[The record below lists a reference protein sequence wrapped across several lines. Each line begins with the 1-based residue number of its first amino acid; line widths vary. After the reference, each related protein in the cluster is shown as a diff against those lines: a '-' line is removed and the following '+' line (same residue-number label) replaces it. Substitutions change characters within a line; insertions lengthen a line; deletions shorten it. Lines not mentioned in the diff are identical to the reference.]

1 MQEDLLDMMHHT
13 RQHVHAQPSPLMVE
27 SVLVVTAGQQHLK
40 SNIWATLHACAIEA
54 HLHVCQLSQCSRN
67 LIDSVVPVLSSHA
80 VLLGLRHKRD
90 VSICVF
96 AAFPLK
102 KVVLV

>member
-1 MQEDLLDMMHHT
+1 MH
-13 RQHVHAQPSPLMVE
+13 SLGLLMVE
-27 SVLVVTAGQQHLK
+27 SVLVVTAGQQAFK
-40 SNIWATLHACAIEA
+40 SNIWAVLQACAIEA
-54 HLHVCQLSQCSRN
+54 HLHVCQLSQCGRN
-67 LIDSVVPVLSSHA
+67 VTGFVVPVLSSHA
-80 VLLGLRHKRD
+80 VLLGLRHRRV